1 MASRNYGVAFDT
13 PYNERLL
20 RILEKYD
27 MNRDTN
33 GEPDDIQQMVG
44 GAVVR
49 RGRMTRDHPHLYN
62 PMIREMQGG
71 KQREFVLEGGFR
83 PPGMVSPFIQ
93 SVPPDYPI
101 LSGTMNTYP
110 MYNAVEMRAMNGG
123 FIGPLAMAGLRLAGP
138 AIASSLATVLA
149 DKAVRKIT
157 GSGIKGSNSRMAA
170 GNILDRKFSINDV
183 GRTGKQLFGM
193 GQCGGNILDEKF
205 SVNDVVRT
213 GKKLFGRGVGKSKP
227 KKEEEVEK
235 IVEKAKKVRKA
246 RAEAPRTHGSV
257 TEEDKALV
265 ASLPKQGKGVVEKV
279 GKFAKRLGKAGLEV
293 AQDVAVDVAKE
304 ALKSYLTSKT
314 KTGKGVA
321 VMKGGAVDG
330 RKARAAI
337 VKRVMAEKG
346 LKLIEASRFVKE
358 HGLYKK

>member
-1 MASRNYGVAFDT
+1 MTFDT

-20 RILEKYD
+20 AILEKYD

-71 KQREFVLEGGFR
+71 KQREFVLEGGLR

-123 FIGPLAMAGLRLAGP
+123 FFGPLALMAARVAGP
-138 AIASSLATVLA
+138 AIASSLATVVA
-149 DKAVRKIT
+149 DKLVRKAT
-157 GSGIKGSNSRMAA
+157 GSGVKGSNSRMGA
-170 GNILDRKFSINDV
+170 GILDEKFSINDI

-227 KKEEEVEK
+227 KEEVEK
-235 IVEKAKKVRKA
+235 IVEKAKKARKA
-246 RAEAPRTHGSV
+246 RAEAPRAHGSL

-265 ASLPKQGKGVVEKV
+265 ASLPKQGKGVAEQV

-304 ALKSYLTSKT
+304 ALKSYLTK

-321 VMKGGAVDG
+321 VMKGGAIDG

-346 LKLIEASRFVKE
+346 LKLIEASKYVKE